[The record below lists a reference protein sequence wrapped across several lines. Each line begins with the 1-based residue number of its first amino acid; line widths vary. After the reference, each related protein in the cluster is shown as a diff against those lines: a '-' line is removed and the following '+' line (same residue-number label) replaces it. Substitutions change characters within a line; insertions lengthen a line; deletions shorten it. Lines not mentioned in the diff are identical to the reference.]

1 MNSFTSLSL
10 KLTGLVFIISFL
22 LDGFI
27 LPLPYRFSQSQ
38 WQVGFVTT
46 FVDRG
51 IVPLLGI
58 VLVLLAYWI
67 DANNK
72 DIIPRKSRFEFRWP
86 LFIFSTLLG
95 LVFLLMIPIHINNT
109 NQIKNNALTQIE
121 QGVDQG
127 EGQIQAFLAQLNT
140 LSQNPQLLEQQ
151 ISQRNQVI
159 ESGSFQGQPIS
170 TEQLQS
176 LRQQRE
182 QLTNLRDLSKKP
194 KEFKQRL
201 DEIKNQLQTQLQDRR
216 KQAESQ
222 ANLEA
227 LKQWLRIGNQS
238 MLLSIC
244 YSLIGWLGIREL
256 SSMKKKRTAPS
267 K

>member
-10 KLTGLVFIISFL
+10 KLTGFVFIISFL
-22 LDGFI
+22 LDAFI
-27 LPLPYRFSQSQ
+27 LPMPYRFNQSQ

-67 DANNK
+67 DSNNK
-72 DIIPRKSRFEFRWP
+72 DVIPRKSRFEFRWP

-227 LKQWLRIGNQS
+227 LKQWLRIGIQS
-238 MLLSIC
+238 MLLSIG

-256 SSMKKKRTAPS
+256 SSVKKKRTAPS

>member
-10 KLTGLVFIISFL
+10 KLTGLVFILSFL

-27 LPLPYRFSQSQ
+27 LPLPYRFNQSQ

-58 VLVLLAYWI
+58 VLVLIAYWI

-72 DIIPRKSRFEFRWP
+72 DVIPRKSRKFELRWP
-86 LFIFSTLLG
+86 IFIFSTLLG
-95 LVFLLMIPIHINNT
+95 LVFLLMIPVHINNI
-109 NQIKNNALTQIE
+109 NQIKNNALTQIQ

-127 EGQIQAFLAQLNT
+127 EGQIQAFLVQLNT

-151 ISQRNQVI
+151 ISQRTQVI
-159 ESGSFQGQPIS
+159 ESGRFQGQPIS
-170 TEQLQS
+170 TEQLQT
-176 LRQQRE
+176 LREQRE

-194 KEFKQRL
+194 KEFKQKL

-216 KQAESQ
+216 TQAESQ

-227 LKQWLRIGNQS
+227 LKQWLRVGIQS

-256 SSMKKKRTAPS
+256 GSMKKRPA
-267 K
+267 

>member
-10 KLTGLVFIISFL
+10 KLTGLVFILSFL
-22 LDGFI
+22 LDGFV
-27 LPLPYRFSQSQ
+27 LPLPYQFSQSQ

-58 VLVLLAYWI
+58 VLVLIAYWI
-67 DANNK
+67 DANNR
-72 DIIPRKSRFEFRWP
+72 DVITRKSRFELRWP
-86 LFIFSTLLG
+86 LFVFSTLLG
-95 LVFLLMIPIHINNT
+95 LVFLLMIPVHINNI

-127 EGQIQAFLAQLNT
+127 EGQIQAFLAQINT
-140 LSQNPQLLEQQ
+140 LSQNPQLLDQQ
-151 ISQRNQVI
+151 ISQRTQVI
-159 ESGSFQGQPIS
+159 ETGRFQGQPIN
-170 TEQLQS
+170 TEQLQT

-227 LKQWLRIGNQS
+227 LKQWLRIGIQS

-256 SSMKKKRTAPS
+256 GSMKKRTA
-267 K
+267 

>member
-10 KLTGLVFIISFL
+10 KLTGLVFILSFL
-22 LDGFI
+22 LDAFI
-27 LPLPYRFSQSQ
+27 LPLPYQFSQSQ

-67 DANNK
+67 DSNNK
-72 DIIPRKSRFEFRWP
+72 DVIPRKSRFEFRWP

-95 LVFLLMIPIHINNT
+95 LVFLLMIPVHINNT

-227 LKQWLRIGNQS
+227 LKQWLRIGIQS
-238 MLLSIC
+238 MLLSIG

-256 SSMKKKRTAPS
+256 SSVKKRTAPS

>member
-27 LPLPYRFSQSQ
+27 LPLPYQFSQSQ

-58 VLVLLAYWI
+58 ILVLIAYWI
-67 DANNK
+67 EANNR
-72 DIIPRKSRFEFRWP
+72 DRDVIPRKSRFELRWP
-86 LFIFSTLLG
+86 IFILSTLLG
-95 LVFLLMIPIHINNT
+95 LVFLLMIPVHINNI

-159 ESGSFQGQPIS
+159 ETGRFQGQTIS
-170 TEQLQS
+170 TEQLQT

-227 LKQWLRIGNQS
+227 LKQWLRIGIQS

-256 SSMKKKRTAPS
+256 GSMKKRTA
-267 K
+267 

>member
-10 KLTGLVFIISFL
+10 KLTGLVFIFSFL

-27 LPLPYRFSQSQ
+27 LPLPYQFSQSQ

-58 VLVLLAYWI
+58 VLVLIAYWI
-67 DANNK
+67 DDINRDRA
-72 DIIPRKSRFEFRWP
+72 IIPRKPRKFELRWP
-86 LFIFSTLLG
+86 IFIFSTLLG
-95 LVFLLMIPIHINNT
+95 LVFLLMIPVHINNI
-109 NQIKNNALTQIE
+109 NQIKNNALTQIQ

-127 EGQIQAFLAQLNT
+127 EGQIQAFLVQLNT
-140 LSQNPQLLEQQ
+140 LSQNPQLLDQQ
-151 ISQRNQVI
+151 ISQRTQVI
-159 ESGSFQGQPIS
+159 ETGRFQGQPIS
-170 TEQLQS
+170 TEQLET
-176 LRQQRE
+176 LRQQKE
-182 QLTNLRDLSKKP
+182 QLTNLRNLSKKP
-194 KEFKQRL
+194 KEFKQKL
-201 DEIKNQLQTQLQDRR
+201 DEIKNQLQTQLQERR
-216 KQAESQ
+216 TQAESQ

-227 LKQWLRIGNQS
+227 LKQWLRIGIQS

-256 SSMKKKRTAPS
+256 SSMKKRTA
-267 K
+267 

>member
-27 LPLPYRFSQSQ
+27 LPLPYRFNQSQ

-58 VLVLLAYWI
+58 VLVLIAYWI
-67 DANNK
+67 DDNNK
-72 DIIPRKSRFEFRWP
+72 NFTTRKYHFELRWP
-86 LFIFSTLLG
+86 IFILSTVLG
-95 LVFLLMIPIHINNT
+95 LVFLLMIPVHINNI
-109 NQIKNNALTQIE
+109 NQIKNNALTQIQ

-127 EGQIQAFLAQLNT
+127 EGQIQAFLVQLNT
-140 LSQNPQLLEQQ
+140 LSQNPQLLDQQ
-151 ISQRNQVI
+151 ISQRTQVI
-159 ESGSFQGQPIS
+159 ETGRFQGQPIS
-170 TEQLQS
+170 TEQLET
-176 LRQQRE
+176 LRQQKE
-182 QLTNLRDLSKKP
+182 QLTNLRNLSKKP
-194 KEFKQRL
+194 KEFKQEL
-201 DEIKNQLQTQLQDRR
+201 DRIKNELQTQLQDRR
-216 KQAESQ
+216 TQAESQ

-227 LKQWLRIGNQS
+227 LKQWLRIGIQS

-256 SSMKKKRTAPS
+256 GSMKKRPA
-267 K
+267 

>member
-27 LPLPYRFSQSQ
+27 LPLPYQFSQSQ

-58 VLVLLAYWI
+58 VLVLIAYWI
-67 DANNK
+67 DDNNK
-72 DIIPRKSRFEFRWP
+72 DFTTRKYHFELRWP
-86 LFIFSTLLG
+86 IFIFSTVLG
-95 LVFLLMIPIHINNT
+95 LVFLLMIPVHINNI

-140 LSQNPQLLEQQ
+140 LSQNPQLLDQQ
-151 ISQRNQVI
+151 ISQRTQVI
-159 ESGSFQGQPIS
+159 ETGRFQGQPIN
-170 TEQLQS
+170 TEQLQT

-182 QLTNLRDLSKKP
+182 QLTNLRDLSKSP
-194 KEFKQRL
+194 KEFKQKL
-201 DEIKNQLQTQLQDRR
+201 DEIKNQLQTQLQERR

-227 LKQWLRIGNQS
+227 LKQWLRIGIQS

-256 SSMKKKRTAPS
+256 GSMKKRTA
-267 K
+267 

>member
-58 VLVLLAYWI
+58 VLVLIAYWI
-67 DANNK
+67 DSNNR
-72 DIIPRKSRFEFRWP
+72 DVIPRKSRFELRWP
-86 LFIFSTLLG
+86 IFWLSALLG
-95 LVFLLMIPIHINNT
+95 LVFLLMIPVHINNI

-140 LSQNPQLLEQQ
+140 LSQNPQLLEQE

-159 ESGSFQGQPIS
+159 ETGRFQGQPIN
-170 TEQLQS
+170 TEQLQT

-227 LKQWLRIGNQS
+227 LKQWLRIGIQS

-256 SSMKKKRTAPS
+256 GSMKKRTA
-267 K
+267 

>member
-10 KLTGLVFIISFL
+10 KLTGLVFIFSFL

-27 LPLPYRFSQSQ
+27 LPLPYRFNQSQ
-38 WQVGFVTT
+38 WQVGFVST

-58 VLVLLAYWI
+58 VLVLIAYWM
-67 DANNK
+67 DANNNNR
-72 DIIPRKSRFEFRWP
+72 DVIPRKSRFELRWP
-86 LFIFSTLLG
+86 IFILSTLLG
-95 LVFLLMIPIHINNT
+95 LVFLLMIPVHINNI

-151 ISQRNQVI
+151 ISQRTQVI
-159 ESGSFQGQPIS
+159 ETGRFQGQPIN
-170 TEQLQS
+170 TEQLQT
-176 LRQQRE
+176 LRQQRD

-227 LKQWLRIGNQS
+227 LKQWLRIGIQS

-256 SSMKKKRTAPS
+256 GSVKKRTA
-267 K
+267 

>member
-10 KLTGLVFIISFL
+10 KLTGLVFIFSFL

-27 LPLPYRFSQSQ
+27 LPLPYRFNQSQ

-58 VLVLLAYWI
+58 ILVLIAYWI
-67 DANNK
+67 DANR
-72 DIIPRKSRFEFRWP
+72 DRDVISRKSRFELRWP
-86 LFIFSTLLG
+86 IFIFSTLLG
-95 LVFLLMIPIHINNT
+95 LVFLLMIPVHINNI

-140 LSQNPQLLEQQ
+140 LSQNPQLLEQE

-159 ESGSFQGQPIS
+159 ETGRFQGQPIN
-170 TEQLQS
+170 TEQLQT

-227 LKQWLRIGNQS
+227 LKQWLRIGIQS

-256 SSMKKKRTAPS
+256 GSMKKRTA
-267 K
+267 

>member
-10 KLTGLVFIISFL
+10 KLTGLVFILSFL
-22 LDGFI
+22 LDGVV
-27 LPLPYRFSQSQ
+27 LPLPYQFSQSQ

-67 DANNK
+67 DSNNK
-72 DIIPRKSRFEFRWP
+72 DVIPRKSRFEFRWP

-95 LVFLLMIPIHINNT
+95 LVFLLMIPVHINNT

-127 EGQIQAFLAQLNT
+127 EGQIQAFLAQINV

-182 QLTNLRDLSKKP
+182 QLNNLRDLSKKP

-227 LKQWLRIGNQS
+227 LKQWLRIGIQS
-238 MLLSIC
+238 MLLSIG

-256 SSMKKKRTAPS
+256 SSVKKRTAPS

>member
-10 KLTGLVFIISFL
+10 KLTGLVFILSFL

-27 LPLPYRFSQSQ
+27 LPLPYQFSQSQ

-58 VLVLLAYWI
+58 ILVLIAYWI

-72 DIIPRKSRFEFRWP
+72 DFIPRKSRFELRWP
-86 LFIFSTLLG
+86 LFVFSTVLG
-95 LVFLLMIPIHINNT
+95 LVFLLMIPVHINNT

-140 LSQNPQLLEQQ
+140 LSQNPQLLDQE
-151 ISQRNQVI
+151 ISQRTQVI
-159 ESGSFQGQPIS
+159 ETGRFQGQPIN
-170 TEQLQS
+170 TEQLQT

-194 KEFKQRL
+194 KEFKQKL
-201 DEIKNQLQTQLQDRR
+201 DEIKNQLQTQLQERR

-227 LKQWLRIGNQS
+227 LKQWLRIGIQS
-238 MLLSIC
+238 MLLSIS

-256 SSMKKKRTAPS
+256 GSAKKRTA
-267 K
+267 

>member
-27 LPLPYRFSQSQ
+27 LPLPYQFSQSQ

-58 VLVLLAYWI
+58 VLVLIAYWI
-67 DANNK
+67 DANNR
-72 DIIPRKSRFEFRWP
+72 DVITRKSRFELRWP
-86 LFIFSTLLG
+86 LFVFSTLLG
-95 LVFLLMIPIHINNT
+95 LVFLLMIPVHINNI

-159 ESGSFQGQPIS
+159 ETGRFQGQPIS
-170 TEQLQS
+170 TEQLQT
-176 LRQQRE
+176 LRQQRD

-194 KEFKQRL
+194 KEFKQGL
-201 DEIKNQLQTQLQDRR
+201 DDIKNRLQTQLQDRQ

-227 LKQWLRIGNQS
+227 LKQWLRIGIQS

-256 SSMKKKRTAPS
+256 GSMKKRTA
-267 K
+267 

>member
-10 KLTGLVFIISFL
+10 KLTGLVFIVSFL
-22 LDGFI
+22 LDGLI
-27 LPLPYRFSQSQ
+27 LPLPYRFGQSQ

-58 VLVLLAYWI
+58 VLILIAYWI

-72 DIIPRKSRFEFRWP
+72 KGEIPRKSRFEFRWP
-86 LFIFSTLLG
+86 LFVLSTLLG
-95 LVFLLMIPIHINNT
+95 LVFLLMIPVHINNI
-109 NQIKNNALTQIE
+109 NQIKNSALTQIE

-127 EGQIQAFLAQLNT
+127 EGQIQAFLAQINV

-170 TEQLQS
+170 TEQLQN
-176 LRQQRE
+176 LRQQRD

-227 LKQWLRIGNQS
+227 LKQWLRIGIQS

-244 YSLIGWLGIREL
+244 YSLIGWLGLREL
-256 SSMKKKRTAPS
+256 SSVKKRTT
-267 K
+267 

>member
-10 KLTGLVFIISFL
+10 KLTGLVFILSFL
-22 LDGFI
+22 LDGFV
-27 LPLPYRFSQSQ
+27 LPLPYQFSQSQ

-58 VLVLLAYWI
+58 VLVLIAYWI
-67 DANNK
+67 DANNR
-72 DIIPRKSRFEFRWP
+72 DVITRKSRFELRWP
-86 LFIFSTLLG
+86 LFVFSTLLG
-95 LVFLLMIPIHINNT
+95 LVFLLMIPVHINNI

-127 EGQIQAFLAQLNT
+127 EGQIQAFLAQINT
-140 LSQNPQLLEQQ
+140 LSQNPQLLDQQ
-151 ISQRNQVI
+151 ISQRTQVI
-159 ESGSFQGQPIS
+159 ETGRFQGQPIN
-170 TEQLQS
+170 TEQLQT
-176 LRQQRE
+176 LRQQRD

-201 DEIKNQLQTQLQDRR
+201 DEIKNQLQTQLQERR

-227 LKQWLRIGNQS
+227 LKQWLMIGIQS

-256 SSMKKKRTAPS
+256 GS
-267 K
+267 

>member
-10 KLTGLVFIISFL
+10 KLAGLVFIISFL

-27 LPLPYRFSQSQ
+27 LPLPYRFNQSQ

-58 VLVLLAYWI
+58 VLVLIAYWI
-67 DANNK
+67 DANNR
-72 DIIPRKSRFEFRWP
+72 DVIPRKSRFELRWP
-86 LFIFSTLLG
+86 IFILSTLLG
-95 LVFLLMIPIHINNT
+95 LVFLLMIPVHINNI
-109 NQIKNNALTQIE
+109 NQIKNNALTQI
-121 QGVDQG
+121 
-127 EGQIQAFLAQLNT
+127 
-140 LSQNPQLLEQQ
+140 SQNPQLLEQQ
-151 ISQRNQVI
+151 ISQRTQVI
-159 ESGSFQGQPIS
+159 ETGRFQGQPIN
-170 TEQLQS
+170 TEQLQT

-227 LKQWLRIGNQS
+227 LKQWLRIGIQS

-244 YSLIGWLGIREL
+244 YSLIGWLGIREHRL
-256 SSMKKKRTAPS
+256 VRHSRTR
-267 K
+267 

>member
-10 KLTGLVFIISFL
+10 KLTGLVFIFSFL

-27 LPLPYRFSQSQ
+27 LPLPYRFNQSQ

-58 VLVLLAYWI
+58 VLVLIAYWI
-67 DANNK
+67 DANNRDR
-72 DIIPRKSRFEFRWP
+72 DIIPRKSRFELRWP
-86 LFIFSTLLG
+86 IFIFSTLLG
-95 LVFLLMIPIHINNT
+95 LVFLLMIPVHINNI
-109 NQIKNNALTQIE
+109 NQIKNNALTQIQ

-127 EGQIQAFLAQLNT
+127 EGQIQAFLVQLNT
-140 LSQNPQLLEQQ
+140 LSQNPQLLDQQ
-151 ISQRNQVI
+151 ISQRTQVI
-159 ESGSFQGQPIS
+159 ETGRFQGQPIS
-170 TEQLQS
+170 TEQLET

-182 QLTNLRDLSKKP
+182 QLTNLRNLSKKP
-194 KEFKQRL
+194 KEFKQKL

-216 KQAESQ
+216 TQAESQ

-227 LKQWLRIGNQS
+227 LKQWLRIGIQS

-256 SSMKKKRTAPS
+256 GSVKKRPA
-267 K
+267 